1 MGQRR
6 NFYLKYFPN
15 LKSPYYFHHTNL
27 VVWRTIMSAV
37 VVIVTI
43 MAIYAAIN
51 IEFLFKS
58 PGIWITMLICLVLIS
73 NFKVLL
79 NALINPKKILQ
90 FIWYPRIQFAA
101 DRNGLYFNSAWQK
114 GRLPKVGEIVFT
126 EWARIESIG
135 FERRRGQR
143 RILFIKLKLTQ
154 EEVIILGGLTITPF
168 SREEI
173 TFINETANEKKVLD
187 TLSTLRGMG

>member
-1 MGQRR
+1 
-6 NFYLKYFPN
+6 
-15 LKSPYYFHHTNL
+15 
-27 VVWRTIMSAV
+27 
-37 VVIVTI
+37 
-43 MAIYAAIN
+43 
-51 IEFLFKS
+51 
-58 PGIWITMLICLVLIS
+58 MLICLVLIS

-79 NALINPKKILQ
+79 NALINPKKILE